1 MKIAIQ
7 QPYFYPYLGY
17 FKLINSV
24 DFFVFFNDAQYI
36 RRGWVNRNRISKD
49 LFLTVPVVKSNR
61 SNLINSIKIDY
72 STNWHHK
79 HCRTL
84 QVRYGKKI
92 LDHPIYL
99 FYKNIP
105 RYVYIVDLLEESIK
119 NVCEFL
125 NIKTNFIKSENIEI
139 NQELKKQSRIIEIC
153 NKLKCS
159 HYYNLPGGKKL
170 YCQKD
175 FLKYN
180 INLEFIETKEITNY
194 LSIFDV
200 CLGEG
205 IEKYESL

>member
-24 DFFVFFNDAQYI
+24 DIFVFFNDVQYI
-36 RRGWVNRNRISKD
+36 RRGWINRNKIAKD
-49 LFLTVPVVKSNR
+49 LYLTVPVIRSNR
-61 SNLINSIKIDY
+61 SDSINSIKIDY
-72 STNWHHK
+72 SHNWHHK

-105 RYVYIVDLLEESIK
+105 KYNHIVDLLKESIK
-119 NVCEFL
+119 NVCNFL
-125 NIKTNFIKSENIEI
+125 KIKTNFVKSEDVEI
-139 NQELKKQSRIIEIC
+139 GKNLKKQSRIIEIC
-153 NKLKCS
+153 NNLNCNQ
-159 HYYNLPGGKKL
+159 YYNLPGGKKL
-170 YCQKD
+170 YCKKD

-180 INLEFIETKEITNY
+180 IELEFVEIKEITNC
-194 LSIFDV
+194 LSILDL

-205 IEKYESL
+205 LEKI